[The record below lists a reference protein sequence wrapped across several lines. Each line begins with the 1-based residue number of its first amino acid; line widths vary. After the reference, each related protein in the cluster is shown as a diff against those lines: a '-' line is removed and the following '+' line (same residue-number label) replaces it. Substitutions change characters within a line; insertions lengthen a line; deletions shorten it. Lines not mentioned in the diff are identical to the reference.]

1 MDGWTGINQSG
12 KGCMVRYSAIRRFLA
27 RRKRKEEHTYA
38 REEYVQLGTLGG
50 GLKGSRSGLRESMR
64 REKRNGRKS
73 CVCAC
78 VCMCVY
84 EGGGGEATPTRSI
97 RYASVVHQL
106 FGNGDELGEGRMAPV
121 GLGRSKM
128 VLENIDM

>member
-27 RRKRKEEHTYA
+27 RHERKEEHTYA

-64 REKRNGRKS
+64 REKRNGRES
-73 CVCAC
+73 CVC
-78 VCMCVY
+78 VRVY
-84 EGGGGEATPTRSI
+84 V
-97 RYASVVHQL
+97 YV
-106 FGNGDELGEGRMAPV
+106 
-121 GLGRSKM
+121 
-128 VLENIDM
+128 